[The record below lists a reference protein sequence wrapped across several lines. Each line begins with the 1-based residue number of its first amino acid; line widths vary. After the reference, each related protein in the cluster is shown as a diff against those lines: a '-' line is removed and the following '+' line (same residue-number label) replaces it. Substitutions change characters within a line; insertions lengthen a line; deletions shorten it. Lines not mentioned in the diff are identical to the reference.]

1 VDRPVADPDGVRAG
15 SVLGEFVAGAGCLV
29 GVAARRIGPMIVRQF
44 RSIAGSAIRAAV
56 GFPGRLIRHEVAW
69 PKRSDFR
76 PSHPR
81 DWTIRT
87 RLIVSSA
94 VPVAIVAA
102 LELVTGHLGVL
113 TLVVLVGA
121 CVSSVYVARSVARP
135 IEVVTQRAVHIATGD
150 LSELDGVTISGQ
162 GELGRLAEAFGG
174 IRQYMEELAALADRV
189 AAGDLTRE
197 VTTRSEQDGLAQA
210 FRYMIARLR
219 KMITEMGKAA
229 ASVADTAVR
238 VNDAAA
244 LSEAGTS
251 QISQTI
257 GQVAAGAADQARVS
271 TDTSMAMLE
280 LGQVI
285 DQVGSGA
292 ARTASSVD
300 AQADAIG
307 QMAVAIREATTASDE
322 VNAAG
327 RAAGTAADKGALA
340 VRETASGMARIKQA
354 VDTGTVVVTNL
365 GAKGTQIGAIVQTIE
380 DIADQTNLLALN
392 AAIEAARAGE
402 QGKGFAVVADEVRK
416 LAERSRTATKEIAA
430 LISEVQ
436 KGTAQAVAAMEIG
449 AREVASGSS
458 LAERS
463 AAALDEIAAAVA
475 ASNAA
480 VARITV
486 AVGAMESSSAN
497 VVAASDTIAAIAA
510 TTNEAAGSMSASA
523 LRVNDAVESIA
534 AISEENSASAEE
546 VSAATAELSE
556 QSQGVFESAST
567 LTEASD
573 KLRRLVNRWRLPED
587 ESEDGASSQRNAA

>member
-1 VDRPVADPDGVRAG
+1 
-15 SVLGEFVAGAGCLV
+15 
-29 GVAARRIGPMIVRQF
+29 MIVRQI
-44 RSIAGSAIRAAV
+44 RSLLSATGSGAV
-56 GFPGRLIRHEVAW
+56 GLPGPVARGDVRLPRA
-69 PKRSDFR
+69 RDFR
-76 PSHPR
+76 PSRPR
-81 DWTIRT
+81 NWTIRT
-87 RLIVSSA
+87 RLIVTS
-94 VPVAIVAA
+94 VGPVGLVAA
-102 LELVTGHLGVL
+102 LELVAGHLGL
-113 TLVVLVGA
+113 PTMVVLAVA
-121 CVSSVYVARSVARP
+121 FIASIVVARSVTRP
-135 IEVVTQRAVHIATGD
+135 IEIVTQRAAQIATGD
-150 LSELDGVTISGQ
+150 LGQQDTAVISGQ
-162 GELGRLAEAFGG
+162 GELGRLADAFGG
-174 IRQYMEELAALADRV
+174 IRMYMEELAALADRV

-210 FRYMIARLR
+210 FRYMITRLR

-229 ASVADTAVR
+229 ASVAETAVR
-238 VNDAAA
+238 VNEAAA
-244 LSEAGTS
+244 LSEAGAA

-257 GQVAAGAADQARVS
+257 GQVASGAADQARVS
-271 TDTSMAMLE
+271 TDTSMAMME

-292 ARTASSVD
+292 ARTAASVD
-300 AQADAIG
+300 AQADAIS

-322 VNAAG
+322 VNSAG
-327 RAAGTAADKGALA
+327 RAAGTAADKGANA
-340 VRETASGMARIKQA
+340 VRETASGMARIKKA

-416 LAERSRTATKEIAA
+416 LAERSRAATKEIAT
-430 LISEVQ
+430 LIAEVQ

-449 AREVASGSS
+449 AREVESGSG

-463 AAALDEIAAAVA
+463 AAALDEIAQAVA

-486 AVGAMESSSAN
+486 AVGAMEAASGN
-497 VVAASDTIAAIAA
+497 VVSASDTIAAIAA

-546 VSAATAELSE
+546 VSAATSDLSD
-556 QSQGVFESAST
+556 QSQGVVVSASS
-567 LTEASD
+567 LTEMSD

-587 ESEDGASSQRNAA
+587 ETESDAGSQRNAA